1 MIHATARRSTRT
13 ALRARPAGPGSD
25 LLTRLRDRRP
35 GLAAGL
41 LGGALAAVLGL
52 AVLAVPVMLLWISSP
67 YPDSGP
73 DGALH
78 IAAALWLL
86 AHGADLVRTDTL
98 FGPPAPMGVPPLLLL
113 ALPLWLLHRAARD
126 ATEGG
131 AGAADDAPLVPGRI
145 AGAGV
150 VLGYLAVAA
159 PAALF
164 AADGMLRPEWVS
176 TAVCVPLVAVAA
188 TGAGVWT
195 AYGRP
200 SGPLEQAVA
209 LVLPRDV
216 RHLVLSAEGRPG
228 VSARA
233 AATATALLLGG
244 GALLLAGSLIW
255 HGGQTQGALLRLTE
269 GWSGRFAVLLL
280 AVALLPNALVWA
292 AAYAL
297 GPGFLLG
304 TGALVTPLSSAPAPL
319 LPPFPLLAA
328 VPEAG
333 AGSPVTWAATA
344 VPLVAGVAAGRIVGR
359 AAVEA
364 ALDWPG
370 LPAAMAAWTRGRTTG
385 AAALAALLCASVL
398 ALLAALSGGPLGP
411 AALSGFGPVWWQVG
425 AAALAW
431 TGLTSTATALT
442 VRTRGIRALD
452 AERARVRKA
461 KAEGQGRTPRISAP
475 LISASRDD
483 ALESTEPTEPT
494 KPTEEENCSP
504 AEDGPRSPRR
514 RWFSRRR
521 GRAERDRTGRSNEA
535 SYASRIFRPD
545 DADDLYLPL
554 GQAPDPASPLGQAP
568 DPASPFDRAADVASP
583 FDRADVPAMP
593 TERASAGNRYDV
605 LRTTAPEPPVPE
617 PPAGEPSPVDPALRR
632 ESESPSE
639 PSDTPSVTPWD
650 NPSDHPRDNPWSSS

>member
-1 MIHATARRSTRT
+1 VIHATARRSTRT
-13 ALRARPAGPGSD
+13 ALRARSAGHGSD

-52 AVLAVPVMLLWISSP
+52 AALAVPVMLLWISSP

-98 FGPPAPMGVPPLLLL
+98 VGPPAPMGVPPLLLL
-113 ALPLWLLHRAARD
+113 ALPAWLLHRAARD

-131 AGAADDAPLVPGRI
+131 AGAAEDAPLVPGRI

-164 AADGMLRPEWVS
+164 AADGMLRPDWVS

-233 AATATALLLGG
+233 AATAAALLLCGG
-244 GALLLAGSLIW
+244 GLLLVGSLIW
-255 HGGQTQGALLRLTE
+255 HGGQTQGALLGLTE

-304 TGALVTPLSSAPAPL
+304 TGAQVTPLSAAPAPL

-333 AGSPVTWAATA
+333 AGSPLTWAVAA

-398 ALLAALSGGPLGP
+398 AGLAALAGGPLGP
-411 AALSGFGPVWWQVG
+411 GALSGFGPVWWQAG
-425 AAALAW
+425 TAALAW
-431 TGLTSTATALT
+431 IGLTSTATAHL
-442 VRTRGIRALD
+442 VRRRGIRALD
-452 AERARVRKA
+452 AERTRVRRA
-461 KAEGQGRTPRISAP
+461 RAEAQGRTPRTT
-475 LISASRDD
+475 ASRIG
-483 ALESTEPTEPT
+483 APREEAPRSTEPGTG
-494 KPTEEENCSP
+494 ENSGP
-504 AEDGPRSPRR
+504 AEDGSGPRR
-514 RWFSRRR
+514 RWFSRK
-521 GRAERDRTGRSNEA
+521 RDRAAGDRAGRSDEA

-545 DADDLYLPL
+545 GAGDLYLPL
-554 GQAPDPASPLGQAP
+554 GQAAGPAA
-568 DPASPFDRAADVASP
+568 PFDPAADVASP
-583 FDRADVPAMP
+583 SDRAGLPAVPA
-593 TERASAGNRYDV
+593 ERAPADDSDGHDDHGDRYDA
-605 LRTTAPEPPVPE
+605 LRSTAAETLVPA
-617 PPAGEPSPVDPALRR
+617 PPAEEPAPADSVPGPESGSPPG
-632 ESESPSE
+632 
-639 PSDTPSVTPWD
+639 TPSA
-650 NPSDHPRDNPWSSS
+650 HPRDDDPWSSP